1 MEEQGDDKQAI
12 KQAIDTIV
20 DNFSKHANLHG
31 HGKINII
38 DALDE
43 FWNMKINLKNDM
55 PSIEAP
61 LIVYEFLETPGPPY
75 VCFATLPGG
84 CCFATFQVISFKEL
98 IFNPSL
104 LFPSTLFRIV

>member
-1 MEEQGDDKQAI
+1 MEESEDKQAI

-20 DNFSKHANLHG
+20 ENFSKHANLHG

-38 DALDE
+38 DALEE
-43 FWNMKINLKNDM
+43 FWNMKIN
-55 PSIEAP
+55 SIKSNIDAP

-84 CCFATFQVISFKEL
+84 ACFATFQVISSKF
-98 IFNPSL
+98 IF
-104 LFPSTLFRIV
+104 